1 MNFILVVFLSFIFLS
16 LVGNSWVIFIIA
28 RRRRL
33 RTTANWFILSLAAAD
48 LGVTCA
54 FSSYMICE
62 VILDTCKEVI
72 GMIFAFFFANVSA
85 MGLIAVV
92 AERYIAWIFAEI
104 RPCLHYHQKNIIYYW
119 NLLGI
124 TISVPRFATRHESCR
139 RGKTFVFKIPFLRW
153 YLHFSFC
160 SVTNSASLDSTFS
173 YPTNCSQTLSAN
185 ESSHETS

>member
-92 AERYIAWIFAEI
+92 AERYIA
-104 RPCLHYHQKNIIYYW
+104 
-119 NLLGI
+119 
-124 TISVPRFATRHESCR
+124 
-139 RGKTFVFKIPFLRW
+139 
-153 YLHFSFC
+153 
-160 SVTNSASLDSTFS
+160 
-173 YPTNCSQTLSAN
+173 
-185 ESSHETS
+185 